1 MTDTMIPPHRD
12 DTPPATRLLGLW
24 LHRSWGIGA
33 VAAIALATVVVC
45 TLVALP
51 ILLSRPPVY
60 GAQADI
66 LVNPG
71 ANLSDAATD
80 RALVTQE
87 VILRSRA
94 VLDPVAGATGIPAR
108 RLEQALSTEVVNQ
121 SNVVRVT
128 VADRD
133 EPTAQRLAQLITEE
147 YEKQA
152 SLATLTGV
160 AQSTSYLEGQLADL
174 SAALAGYQDQLARL
188 ARGRGR
194 GKPIST
200 RERQLQLTVA
210 ATRQRLETVQDQL
223 AQAPLRIVERSQPQV
238 LVPAHGL
245 SDPLRPRPV
254 QAAATGVLVGLFV
267 AAVIVI
273 VLFRPRFTEDRDLW
287 G

>member
-1 MTDTMIPPHRD
+1 MTDTMIPARRD
-12 DTPPATRLLGLW
+12 DAPPTTRLLGLW

-33 VAAIALATVVVC
+33 VAAIALAAVVVC

-51 ILLSRPPVY
+51 ILLSRPAVY

-71 ANLSDAATD
+71 VNLSDAATD

-94 VLDPVAGATGIPAR
+94 VLDPVAGATGIPAP
-108 RLEQALSTEVVNQ
+108 RLEAALSTEVVNQ
-121 SNVVRVT
+121 SNVVRIT

-133 EPTAQRLAQLITEE
+133 ERTAQRLAQLITEE
-147 YEKQA
+147 YEQQA

-160 AQSTSYLEGQLADL
+160 ARSTSYLEGQLRDL
-174 SAALAGYQDQLARL
+174 SASLATDQGQLTKLAR
-188 ARGRGR
+188 ARGP
-194 GKPIST
+194 GKPVT
-200 RERQLQLTVA
+200 TKERQLQVA
-210 ATRQRLETVQDQL
+210 VATTRQRLETVQDQL
-223 AQAPLRIVERSQPQV
+223 AQGPLRQLEQSQSQL
-238 LVPAHGL
+238 LVPAHVLG
-245 SDPLRPRPV
+245 DPLSPRPV

-267 AAVIVI
+267 AAVIVL

>member
-12 DTPPATRLLGLW
+12 DAPPATRLLGLW
-24 LHRSWGIGA
+24 VHRPLGIVA
-33 VAAIALATVVVC
+33 VAAIALAAVVVC

-51 ILLSRPPVY
+51 VLLSRPAVY

-71 ANLSDAATD
+71 GNLSDAATD

-87 VILRSRA
+87 VILSSRA
-94 VLDPVAGATGIPAR
+94 VLDPVAAATGITAR

-121 SNVVRVT
+121 SNVVRIT

-133 EPTAQRLAQLITEE
+133 QRTAQRLAQLITEE
-147 YEKQA
+147 YEKHA

-160 AQSTSYLEGQLADL
+160 AKSTSYLEGQLADL

-188 ARGRGR
+188 ARGRGQGR
-194 GKPIST
+194 PIST

-223 AQAPLRIVERSQPQV
+223 AQAPLRIVEQPQPQI

-245 SDPLRPRPV
+245 RDPLRPRPV
-254 QAAATGVLVGLFV
+254 QAAATGALVGLFV
-267 AAVIVI
+267 AAVIVL
-273 VLFRPRFTEDRDLW
+273 VLFRPRFAEDRDLW